1 MGCWSRDLEN
11 AFVRC
16 TVSEDEGWILDA
28 GFWILD
34 TGRSEA
40 KIPQKVGMLEN
51 GSRALQYSLFQ
62 PQVQPFMG
70 RYVLAAFP

>member
-1 MGCWSRDLEN
+1 VG
-11 AFVRC
+11 
-16 TVSEDEGWILDA
+16 VSAQEL
-28 GFWILD
+28 
-34 TGRSEA
+34 
-40 KIPQKVGMLEN
+40 QKPNTAPVD